1 MIIQQFYDKGL
12 AHGSYAV
19 IRTGKM
25 IVIDPAR
32 DPKPYYDFA
41 NQHNADIVGVIETHP
56 HADFI
61 SSHLEIHQTTDA
73 VIYVSKL
80 TGAEYPHES
89 FDDGDVINLNDIKLK
104 AINTPGHSPDSICIL
119 VEDENG
125 KEQALFSGDTL
136 FVGDVGRPDLRENA
150 GNITAKKEELARQ
163 MYHSTRNKLM
173 KLPHNVIVY
182 PAHGPGSLCGKNM
195 SPDLQSTIGREIREN
210 YALQLMDELQFV
222 KTLTSDQPFVPK
234 YFTADVELNKKG
246 APAFKQSVAAVLKID
261 RNSTLDKNILVI
273 DVRPIEQFRN
283 GHLKGAINLQDGSKF
298 ETWLGSI
305 VSPAESFYLIGN
317 TEADLDTAIYKAAKI
332 GYEQNIKGALLV
344 PDNATEK
351 VPELDLNAFTTQSE
365 NYTIVDVRNPNE
377 TESNVIFNHADTIP
391 LPELRERIS
400 EIPTDKPIVVHCAA
414 GYRSAAAASI
424 IAAAISNVPVFD
436 LSETIVDI
444 QNKTLQVIS

>member
-32 DPKPYYDFA
+32 DPQPYYDFA
-41 NQHNADIVGVIETHP
+41 KQHDADITGVIETHP
-56 HADFI
+56 HADFV
-61 SSHLEIHQTTDA
+61 SSHLEIHQTTGA
-73 VIYVSKL
+73 TIYVSKL
-80 TGAEYPHES
+80 TGADYPHES
-89 FDDGDVINLNDIKLK
+89 FDDGDVIKLHDIKLK
-104 AINTPGHSPDSICIL
+104 AVNTPGHSPDSICIL
-119 VEDENG
+119 VEDEDG
-125 KEQALFSGDTL
+125 KEQALFTGDTL

-173 KLPHNVIVY
+173 KLPHNVVVY

-195 SPDLQSTIGREIREN
+195 SPDLQSTIGRELREN
-210 YALQLMDELQFV
+210 YALQLMDELQFI
-222 KTLTSDQPFVPK
+222 KTLTADQPFVPK
-234 YFTADVELNKKG
+234 YFAADVEMNKKG
-246 APAFKQSVAAVLKID
+246 APAFKQSVAAVPKID
-261 RNSTLDKNILVI
+261 RNTPLDKNTLVI
-273 DVRPIEQFRN
+273 DTRPMDQFRN
-283 GHLKGAINLQDGSKF
+283 GHIKGAINLQDGGKF

-305 VSPAESFYLIGN
+305 VYPTEPFYLIAN
-317 TEADLDTAIYKAAKI
+317 TDGELNTAIYKAAKI

-351 VPELDLNAFTTQSE
+351 APELDIYIFTAQSE
-365 NYTIVDVRNPNE
+365 NYTVVDVRNPNE
-377 TESNVIFNHADTIP
+377 TESNLIFNHADTIP
-391 LPELRERIS
+391 LPELRERVG

-424 IAAAISNVPVFD
+424 IAAAINTVPVFD

-444 QNKTLQVIS
+444 QNKTLQSIG